1 MNIKDI
7 FQTLSS
13 FLKVI
18 FVVSPKPFQHVW
30 QVTLSKWSAFSILHP
45 CYHLGQKITHNCQM
59 IWYTIYKWVIQ
70 FWILHPYYHLDQK
83 IAHLQ
88 KLAGDLLEDIGLF
101 VPTKDLQFTSKF
113 NLHDIFKH
121 WWLFYSWYI
130 SEDREH
136 KSIIVSLIAI
146 TTWVVTHNPWA
157 MPHKPWDTQ
166 I

>member
-1 MNIKDI
+1 MSNSVLN
-7 FQTLSS
+7 FTSLLSLGPENSS
-13 FLKVI
+13 FAK
-18 FVVSPKPFQHVW
+18 
-30 QVTLSKWSAFSILHP
+30 
-45 CYHLGQKITHNCQM
+45 M
-59 IWYTIYKWVIQ
+59 
-70 FWILHPYYHLDQK
+70 
-83 IAHLQ
+83 
-88 KLAGDLLEDIGLF
+88 AGDLLENIGLF